1 MNMQQQM
8 MEDEEGNQYI
18 VAEGMH
24 GEDEE
29 GEQEDEE
36 QEAINLDSQ

>member
-18 VAEGMH
+18 VGEGMQ

-29 GEQEDEE
+29 GEQEDEH
-36 QEAINLDSQ
+36 QEAINLNS